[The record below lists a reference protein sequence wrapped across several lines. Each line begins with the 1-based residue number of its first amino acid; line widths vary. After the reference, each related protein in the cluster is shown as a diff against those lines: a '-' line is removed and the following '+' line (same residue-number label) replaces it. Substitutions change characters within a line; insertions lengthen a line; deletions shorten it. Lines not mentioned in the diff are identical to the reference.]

1 MHTDPEV
8 VKPCSIEF
16 QCSRAH
22 DGDEAQ
28 DVLVEVGGDMDVS
41 AHSRHMVQ
49 GFQRQGVL
57 LLLDRHGVATDAE
70 FGVEW
75 SDLTAA
81 NCIVNL

>member
-1 MHTDPEV
+1 V
-8 VKPCSIEF
+8 
-16 QCSRAH
+16 
-22 DGDEAQ
+22 
-28 DVLVEVGGDMDVS
+28 DVS

-75 SDLTAA
+75 SGVEWSDLTAA
-81 NCIVNL
+81 NNIVNLTGDLMCRPSWVHSWSIEDAS